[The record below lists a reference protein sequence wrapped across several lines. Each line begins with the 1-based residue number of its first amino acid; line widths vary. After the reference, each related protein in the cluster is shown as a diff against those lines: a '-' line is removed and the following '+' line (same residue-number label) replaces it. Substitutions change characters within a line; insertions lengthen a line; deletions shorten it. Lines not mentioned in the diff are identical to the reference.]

1 MSASDQQR
9 RVHERRA
16 RLANLATRNAADLAA
31 YTSAHQ
37 SPDPD
42 TICADYRRAHAVARH
57 ALDAARSAA
66 SACQLQHSAAG
77 VAMDNAR
84 DAIDRTRRAEATAVR
99 KARDQRD
106 RLAELTDP
114 VERAVMEV
122 RLRDAILAIGER
134 ATARIAAPAIA
145 IEARRVL
152 SEAWDATSVAWR
164 ASAKLNAVAV
174 RAARDVQA
182 ARRGRAD
189 ALAGITPLEH
199 APDSPPRP

>member
-1 MSASDQQR
+1 MSVSHQQLR
-9 RVHERRA
+9 NHERRA
-16 RLANLATRNAADLAA
+16 RRAELATRNAADVAA

-37 SPDPD
+37 SLDPD
-42 TICADYRRAHAVARH
+42 TICADYRRAHALARH

-77 VAMDNAR
+77 VAADNAR

-122 RLRDAILAIGER
+122 RLGDAILSIGER
-134 ATARIAAPAIA
+134 ATARRAAPAIV

-152 SEAWDATSVAWR
+152 SEAWDAMSVAWR